1 MDSFKSSG
9 ECWEPT
15 LGALEEQ
22 QVLLIAEPFIQP
34 YYHSFKNMYLF
45 YKISFLTL
53 KLNIEIIASCFV
65 IIRFYY

>member
-34 YYHSFKNMYLF
+34 YYHSFKNMYLV
-45 YKISFLTL
+45 YSVI
-53 KLNIEIIASCFV
+53 NIEIIASCFV